1 MLDYALLDALAA
13 VVRHGSFDRAASA
26 LNVTPSAVSQR
37 VKLLEERVGTVL
49 VKRGQPC
56 VATASGALLCRH
68 TERVRLLEA
77 ELGGGMPSLST
88 LAPDAA
94 RPILRVAVNDDSV
107 ATWFV
112 DAVSDF
118 CIEREILLDLVIDD
132 QDHTAERIRDGS
144 VQGAVTTEAKPVQG
158 CRSTRLGRMRY
169 LAVCSPAYFTRY
181 FAEGV
186 ARESLR
192 RAPCIQFN
200 PKDQL
205 QMRFIRRITRAQVD
219 APLHWIPHVAG
230 FLRGCVNGLG
240 WGMCPE
246 RMIAPHLARGELVE
260 LMPGR
265 GFDVELYWQSWRLSI
280 GWLDEFGA
288 MLKRRSAEFLDER
301 PGG

>member
-37 VKLLEERVGTVL
+37 VKLLEERMGSVL

-77 ELGGGMPSLST
+77 ELTGHVPALSAA
-88 LAPDAA
+88 LGDAW
-94 RPILRVAVNDDSV
+94 PTLRVAVNDDSV
-107 ATWFV
+107 GTWFI
-112 DAVSDF
+112 DAVAAF
-118 CIEREILLDLVIDD
+118 CVEREMLLDLVIDD
-132 QDHTAERIRDGS
+132 QDHTAQRIRDGS
-144 VQGAVTTEAKPVQG
+144 VQGAVTTQAEPVQG

-169 LAVCSPAYFTRY
+169 LAVCSSDFMARY

-186 ARESLR
+186 SRESLR
-192 RAPCIQFN
+192 RAPCIEFN

-205 QMRFIRRITRAQVD
+205 QKRFVRRITRAEVD
-219 APLHWIPHVAG
+219 PPLHWIPHVAG
-230 FLRGCVNGLG
+230 FLRSCLNGLG

-246 RMIAPHLARGELVE
+246 RMVAEHLARGELVE
-260 LMPGR
+260 MAAGR
-265 GFDVELYWQSWRLSI
+265 HLDVDLYWQSWRLSI
-280 GWLDEFGA
+280 GWLDDFGT
-288 MLKRRSAEFLDER
+288 MLKRRASQFLD
-301 PGG
+301 

>member
-37 VKLLEERVGTVL
+37 VKLLEERMGSVL

-77 ELGGGMPSLST
+77 ELTGHVPALS
-88 LAPDAA
+88 AA
-94 RPILRVAVNDDSV
+94 LGEAWPTLRVAVNDDSV
-107 ATWFV
+107 GTWFI
-112 DAVSDF
+112 DAVAAF
-118 CIEREILLDLVIDD
+118 CVERDMLLDLVIDD
-132 QDHTAERIRDGS
+132 QDHTAQRIRDGS
-144 VQGAVTTEAKPVQG
+144 VQGAVTTQAEPVQG

-169 LAVCSPAYFTRY
+169 LAVCAPAFMARY

-186 ARESLR
+186 TRDSLR
-192 RAPCIQFN
+192 RAPCIEFN

-205 QMRFIRRITRAQVD
+205 QKRFVRRITRAEVD
-219 APLHWIPHVAG
+219 PPLHWIPHVAG
-230 FLRGCVNGLG
+230 FLRSCLNGMG

-246 RMIAPHLARGELVE
+246 RMVAEHLARGELVE
-260 LMPGR
+260 MAAGR
-265 GFDVELYWQSWRLSI
+265 HLDVDLYWQSWRLSI
-280 GWLDEFGA
+280 GWLDDFGT
-288 MLKRRSAEFLDER
+288 MLKRRASQFLD
-301 PGG
+301 

>member
-13 VVRHGSFDRAASA
+13 VVRHGSFDRAAA
-26 LNVTPSAVSQR
+26 QLNVTPSAVSQR

-77 ELGGGMPSLST
+77 ELGGGMPSLS
-88 LAPDAA
+88 AMADAS
-94 RPILRVAVNDDSV
+94 RPTLRVAVNDDSV
-107 ATWFV
+107 GTWFV
-112 DAVSDF
+112 DAVADF
-118 CIEREILLDLVIDD
+118 CVEREILLDLVIDD
-132 QDHTAERIRDGS
+132 QDYTAERIRDGS
-144 VQGAVTTEAKPVQG
+144 VQGAVTTQAEPVQG

-169 LAVCSPAYFTRY
+169 LAVCSPAF
-181 FAEGV
+181 FARHFAAGV
-186 ARESLR
+186 TRESLR
-192 RAPCIQFN
+192 GAPCIEFN

-205 QMRFIRRITRAQVD
+205 QKRFIRRITRAQVD

-230 FLRGCVNGLG
+230 FLRGCANGLG

-246 RMIAPHLARGELVE
+246 RMIAGDLARGELVE

-265 GFDVELYWQSWRLSI
+265 ALDVELYWQSWRLSI

-288 MLKRRSAEFLDER
+288 MLKRRSAQFLEGRHDA
-301 PGG
+301 

>member
-37 VKLLEERVGTVL
+37 VKLLEERMGSVL

-77 ELGGGMPSLST
+77 ELTGHVPALS
-88 LAPDAA
+88 AA
-94 RPILRVAVNDDSV
+94 LGEAWPTLRVAVNDDSV
-107 ATWFV
+107 GTWFI
-112 DAVSDF
+112 DAVAAF
-118 CIEREILLDLVIDD
+118 CVEREMLLDLVIDD
-132 QDHTAERIRDGS
+132 QDHTAQRIRDGS
-144 VQGAVTTEAKPVQG
+144 VQGAVTTQAEPVQG

-169 LAVCSPAYFTRY
+169 LAVCSPAFMARY

-186 ARESLR
+186 TRDSLR
-192 RAPCIQFN
+192 RAPCIEFN

-205 QMRFIRRITRAQVD
+205 QKRFVRRITRAEVD
-219 APLHWIPHVAG
+219 PPLHWIPHVAG
-230 FLRGCVNGLG
+230 FLRSCLNGMG

-246 RMIAPHLARGELVE
+246 RMVAEHLARGELVE
-260 LMPGR
+260 MAAGR
-265 GFDVELYWQSWRLSI
+265 HLDVDLYWQSWRLSI
-280 GWLDEFGA
+280 GWLDDFGT
-288 MLKRRSAEFLDER
+288 MLKRRASQFLD
-301 PGG
+301 

>member
-26 LNVTPSAVSQR
+26 LNVTPSAISQR

-77 ELGGGMPSLST
+77 ELGGGMPSLT
-88 LAPDAA
+88 PLAGEA

-107 ATWFV
+107 GTWFV
-112 DAVSDF
+112 DAVAGF
-118 CIEREILLDLVIDD
+118 CAEREILLDLVIDD

-144 VQGAVTTEAKPVQG
+144 VQGAVTTQAEPVQG

-169 LAVCSPAYFTRY
+169 LAVCSPAFFTQH
-181 FAEGV
+181 FAGGV
-186 ARESLR
+186 TRDTLR
-192 RAPCIQFN
+192 RAPCIEFN

-205 QMRFIRRITRAQVD
+205 QKRFIRRITRAQVD

-246 RMIAPHLARGELVE
+246 RMIASHLANGELVE

-265 GFDVELYWQSWRLSI
+265 GLDVELYWQSWRLSI
-280 GWLDEFGA
+280 GWLDEFGT
-288 MLKRRSAEFLDER
+288 MLKRRSAQFLEER
-301 PGG
+301 